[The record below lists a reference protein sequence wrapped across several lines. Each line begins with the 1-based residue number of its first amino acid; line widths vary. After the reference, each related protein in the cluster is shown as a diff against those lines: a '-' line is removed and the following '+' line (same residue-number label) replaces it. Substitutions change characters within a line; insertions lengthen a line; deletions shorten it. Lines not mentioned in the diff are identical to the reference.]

1 LEKQAHQNK
10 KRPVRRYLLFSN
22 VYGYP
27 DSGWDAF
34 GGDYENLAKAQGEAR
49 KVEAEG
55 NELGVPFWW
64 HIVDIKKREVVS
76 ERS

>member
-1 LEKQAHQNK
+1 MQVHQSK

-22 VYGYP
+22 IYGYP

-34 GGDYENLAKAQGEAR
+34 GGDFDSLDKAQAQA
-49 KVEAEG
+49 KKDADEG
-55 NELGVPFWW
+55 DALGTPFWW
-64 HIVDIKKREVVS
+64 HIVDIKKRVVVS